1 MAMRSQVWNWDLAR
15 GKGSTQ
21 TGSIKTIVP
30 LAGLTSS
37 VNKVSITGVGLG
49 YSTGLTTTTVTTGS
63 GNGVLT
69 LNITSV
75 GGSGN
80 IITAEVV
87 NPGSGYAIGDT
98 GSIAGGDGNGTY
110 IIPSPP
116 LSPPNG
122 GLISLG
128 YGFDFSTGN
137 YSVVGGNGD
146 ATFNVSSVTATGEV
160 SGTPSIV
167 SGGSGFSVND
177 IVYIS
182 PGPPYNLSA
191 AYTVT
196 EINPIFTSQD
206 TNVVQLGE
214 SFSVFIEKG
223 NKLKN
228 KPMTKESEFIVVENF
243 GCTPTSFFPGTSQG
257 GGTWDLENYRG
268 SKIRNS
274 LGGPRAYMQFYVN
287 TTGYFKDP
295 DGVARD
301 GIPGN
306 VAPYPLTEQFNA
318 CNDRVQTPV
327 YILPTQTWDLRLTCY
342 NDNQSATGQETYIQ
356 VTELGKLQAFF
367 KYTLYDGV
375 DCLIA
380 LKLLEQNITITPE
393 NVDTFKKNLFSQNVQ
408 VEASG
413 SNEQ

>member
-15 GKGSTQ
+15 GKGVSQ

-30 LAGLTSS
+30 LASLTSS
-37 VNKVSITGVGLG
+37 VNQVNITNPGTG
-49 YSTGLTTTTVTTGS
+49 YSTGITTTTITTGS
-63 GNGVLT
+63 GNGSLT

-87 NPGSGYAIGDT
+87 NPGSAYALSDT
-98 GSIAGGDGNGTY
+98 GNIVGGDGNATY

-116 LSPPNG
+116 LTPPNG
-122 GLISLG
+122 GLVSFG
-128 YGFDFSTGN
+128 YGFDFSTGT
-137 YSVVGGNGD
+137 YVVAGGNSD
-146 ATFNVSSVTATGEV
+146 ATLNVSSVTATGEV

-167 SGGSGFSVND
+167 LGGSGFSVND
-177 IVYIS
+177 IVYIQ
-182 PGPPYNLSA
+182 PGPPYNLTA
-191 AYTVT
+191 VYTVT
-196 EINPIFTSQD
+196 EINTIFTSQD
-206 TNVVQLGE
+206 TNAIKLGE

-223 NKLKN
+223 NRLKN
-228 KPMTKESEFIVVENF
+228 KPMTKESQFIVVENF
-243 GCTPTSFFPGTSQG
+243 GCTPTSFFPGTVQG
-257 GGTWDLENYRG
+257 GAWDLDNYRA

-342 NDNQSATGQETYIQ
+342 NDNQSATGQETHIQ
-356 VTELGKLQAFF
+356 STELGNLQAFF

-393 NVDTFKKNLFSQNVQ
+393 NVDTFKKNLFGQNVQ
-408 VEASG
+408 LEASE
-413 SNEQ
+413 SNKQ